1 MLILLIAEKNELDH
15 FYCYFWVLYAKWNGK
30 QVQAKI
36 DPENGTSYCTGYE
49 DICILIESLV
59 NIKVN
64 IQTQQDGKIPDFL
77 F

>member
-36 DPENGTSYCTGYE
+36 DPENGTS
-49 DICILIESLV
+49 
-59 NIKVN
+59 
-64 IQTQQDGKIPDFL
+64 
-77 F
+77 